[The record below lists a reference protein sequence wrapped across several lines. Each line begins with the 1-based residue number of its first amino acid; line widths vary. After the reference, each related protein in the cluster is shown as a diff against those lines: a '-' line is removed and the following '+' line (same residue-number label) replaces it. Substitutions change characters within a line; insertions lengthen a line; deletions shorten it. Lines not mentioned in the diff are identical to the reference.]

1 MPKRILTPKQS
12 LLKGYMTLLISK
24 EAVSVFKE
32 EMRTL
37 ADRIK
42 TEESEEYNKNLI
54 MQSSRKS
61 MVTRTGLS
69 SHRATSLSTSVTR
82 SFGRRG
88 WISST
93 GRKSVT
99 VVMWKKVHT
108 CWDRST
114 GRRSR
119 KPTILSTLSASATR
133 PWVVGTLSSQP
144 SNGK

>member
-12 LLKGYMTLLISK
+12 LLKGYMTLPVSK

-82 SFGRRG
+82 SFGRP
-88 WISST
+88 WWSCST
-93 GRKSVT
+93 GRKAGT
-99 VVMWKKVHT
+99 VVMWK
-108 CWDRST
+108 R
-114 GRRSR
+114 
-119 KPTILSTLSASATR
+119 
-133 PWVVGTLSSQP
+133 
-144 SNGK
+144 